1 VAPEINHSA
10 ATHGKPELVVFSES
24 KETTGYLVK
33 LEKAHKKNPLKPA
46 ALLDKT
52 LEILS
57 RYDFSSY
64 DGESAE
70 DLNAGLS
77 AADLEPVIILSES
90 FSNPA

>member
-1 VAPEINHSA
+1 M
-10 ATHGKPELVVFSES
+10 
-24 KETTGYLVK
+24 K
-33 LEKAHKKNPLKPA
+33 LEKAQKTAPLKPA

-52 LEILS
+52 LEIIG

-90 FSNPA
+90 FSIPV

>member
-1 VAPEINHSA
+1 LKDESLLKHAQTAVRKA
-10 ATHGKPELVVFSES
+10 AFGRLQRD
-24 KETTGYLVK
+24 LVK
-33 LEKAHKKNPLKPA
+33 LEKAHKKSPLKPA

-64 DGESAE
+64 DGETAE
-70 DLNAGLS
+70 DFNAGLS